1 MNKWPLLLLLA
12 CLTARPGLAE
22 NPDDASGNT
31 TSARITINSESS
43 QSSPA
48 ASENG
53 LPGMYAG
60 TLPCADCAGIRTT
73 VTFGPDGGVVLT
85 SQYETDEPNSF
96 SEGGVWSM
104 RNGLITAALPDGNR
118 YFRILSGDALEMVGA
133 DGKSSSSA
141 MAEAY
146 VLRRETPK
154 KATFFEGH
162 YNLTDTDADTTSAQ
176 PMDIRA
182 TSDGP
187 RSVEVKIG
195 GKDCLFQGTGQV
207 VNDRIEIPLK
217 TAGPDQAGIM
227 VIQALQDN
235 DGLRVFTSD
244 YDERYALNYFC
255 QGGATL
261 AGDYIKTQ

>member
-1 MNKWPLLLLLA
+1 MHKWPLLLLLA

-22 NPDDASGNT
+22 NPDDATGNT
-31 TSARITINSESS
+31 TAARITLNSESS
-43 QSSPA
+43 QTSSM

-53 LPGMYAG
+53 LPGMYVG

-104 RNGLITAALPDGNR
+104 RDGLITVALPGGDR
-118 YFRILSGDALEMVGA
+118 YFRIRSGDALEMVGA
-133 DGKSSSSA
+133 DGKSSA
-141 MAEAY
+141 TMAEAY

-154 KATFFEGH
+154 KAAFFEGK
-162 YNLTDTDADTTSAQ
+162 YTLEDTDINTASDQ
-176 PMDIRA
+176 PMDIHA
-182 TSDGP
+182 TTDGP

-195 GKDCLFQGTGQV
+195 GKDCSFEGTGQV

-217 TAGPDQAGIM
+217 TGGPDRAGIM
-227 VIQALQDN
+227 VIQALQN
-235 DGLRVFTSD
+235 KDGLRVFTSD

-261 AGDYIKTQ
+261 AGEYIKTK